1 MMNKPDDLT
10 GLVDAIDDVS
20 ELVYVADPETHD
32 LLYMNRAGKTAL
44 NIDSLEGL
52 KCYKVIELQDAPCPF
67 CTNQYLRT
75 DETYSWETTNPVTG
89 RHYLLKDRLIKWDG
103 KLARLEIAFDVT
115 DYEKEK
121 KDLRYALDTQ
131 QVVLDCIRILYKEQD
146 LDKALNQVLQIIG
159 QYLSADRA
167 YIFKIRGDKMD
178 NTHEWCREG
187 VVPQIDSLQGLDVS
201 IVIPWENELQNHQC
215 IIMKDIEEIRGEKV
229 YDVLSPQDIQNMV
242 IAPLEENGQ
251 INGYFGVDNP
261 PHEKIRNIVSLLETL
276 RYFIMITFQRHM
288 DERRLQHLSLHD
300 TLTGFYNRNKYI
312 LDIPEIAN
320 AGGSVGVVFL
330 DFNGLKEIND
340 FYGHS
345 YGDQALKKCAEKMRA
360 VFGNANLYRTGG
372 DEFVIIASD
381 QSETAFLSLVDTLRA
396 SLTEEQLP
404 VAMGYQWQ
412 ETSSNLKTLITLA
425 DQHMYEDKRRFYK
438 DSVSSENPTR
448 RPRNSSCIE

>member
-1 MMNKPDDLT
+1 
-10 GLVDAIDDVS
+10 
-20 ELVYVADPETHD
+20 
-32 LLYMNRAGKTAL
+32 
-44 NIDSLEGL
+44 
-52 KCYKVIELQDAPCPF
+52 
-67 CTNQYLRT
+67 
-75 DETYSWETTNPVTG
+75 
-89 RHYLLKDRLIKWDG
+89 
-103 KLARLEIAFDVT
+103 
-115 DYEKEK
+115 
-121 KDLRYALDTQ
+121 
-131 QVVLDCIRILYKEQD
+131 
-146 LDKALNQVLQIIG
+146 
-159 QYLSADRA
+159 
-167 YIFKIRGDKMD
+167 
-178 NTHEWCREG
+178 
-187 VVPQIDSLQGLDVS
+187 
-201 IVIPWENELQNHQC
+201 
-215 IIMKDIEEIRGEKV
+215 
-229 YDVLSPQDIQNMV
+229 MV

-261 PHEKIRNIVSLLETL
+261 PREKIRNIVSLLETL

-412 ETSSNLKTLITLA
+412 ETSSDLKTLITLA